1 MAVQLPTPQQIRE
14 LADEMGLDLTDAD
27 VESYRGLFQENVDAY
42 NVVDAMPD
50 NLPLVKYPRTPGYK
64 PRDEENPYNAWCV
77 KSGVKGAS
85 RGKLK
90 GKNVVLKDNVML
102 AGVPMMN
109 GATTLEGCV
118 PDIDATV
125 GTLT

>member
-50 NLPLVKYPRTPGYK
+50 HHPEHN
-64 PRDEENPYNAWCV
+64 
-77 KSGVKGAS
+77 
-85 RGKLK
+85 
-90 GKNVVLKDNVML
+90 
-102 AGVPMMN
+102 
-109 GATTLEGCV
+109 
-118 PDIDATV
+118 
-125 GTLT
+125 